1 MNFLC
6 RWCKTWL
13 LRQRGAR
20 MTPQLYRVA
29 YAWCHEQ
36 DTAAHIVRSALAT
49 AVADAALLRAPHLL
63 KQQVLFYM
71 VRDHRHRQSAQE
83 RPAAP
88 ASDRWFPPS
97 AGGIAGRVRQAM
109 LELSEEQCKIVTLV
123 DLGGCSYREVAAILD
138 LPVRSVVR
146 SLCEIRTRMKERL
159 LNRRYGRPAQVVSL
173 EGLR

>member
-6 RWCKTWL
+6 RWCKSWL

-36 DTAAHIVRSALAT
+36 DTAAHIVRNALAT
-49 AVADAALLRAPHLL
+49 ALADAALLRAPHLL
-63 KQQVLFYM
+63 KQQVLFHM
-71 VRDHRHRQSAQE
+71 VRDHRHRQ
-83 RPAAP
+83 AARQGATIP
-88 ASDRWFPPS
+88 VPDRFPPS
-97 AGGIAGRVRQAM
+97 AGGIAGRVRQAL
-109 LELSEEQCKIVTLV
+109 LELSEEQRKIVTLV

-159 LNRRYGRPAQVVSL
+159 LNRRALRPAQVVSL